1 MKRGFHRDVELIG
14 GFWYSWDHF
23 SFLKFEVHC
32 DFLLELVGYLMEQ
45 FLLSVDDLISKI
57 EFVVVAVNGAKQLA
71 ENWMDI

>member
-1 MKRGFHRDVELIG
+1 
-14 GFWYSWDHF
+14 
-23 SFLKFEVHC
+23 
-32 DFLLELVGYLMEQ
+32 MEQ